1 MLLPWIF
8 FSFSL
13 FWLEAVWIVFI
24 KWIKLILCSK
34 KCSSMWEKR
43 RKKCFTPP
51 TPTKVHTLP
60 SIKIII
66 YIYSSK
72 LFEFFWSF
80 TCVEKKSI
88 QFLSLTHSINRYIIK
103 KDFSFKTWL
112 FSYGIVLVIRNT
124 FWLKKQV
131 K

>member
-1 MLLPWIF
+1 MLKRCIPRR
-8 FSFSL
+8 
-13 FWLEAVWIVFI
+13 E
-24 KWIKLILCSK
+24 
-34 KCSSMWEKR
+34 EK
-43 RKKCFTPP
+43 KKCFTPP

-103 KDFSFKTWL
+103 KDETTIAK
-112 FSYGIVLVIRNT
+112 N
-124 FWLKKQV
+124 KKCCTYLLN